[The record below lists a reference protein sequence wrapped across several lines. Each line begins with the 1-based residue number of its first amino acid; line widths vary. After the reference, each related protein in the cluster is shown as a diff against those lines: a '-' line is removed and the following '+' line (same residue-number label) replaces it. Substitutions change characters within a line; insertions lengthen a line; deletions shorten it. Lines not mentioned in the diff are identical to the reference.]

1 MDLCLRVV
9 PATRTQQNHFVVL
22 FFLVIFPHDIMF
34 VYLGIAA
41 PTGIVTGNA
50 AWELDNRLEN
60 AADRKQQQH
69 IVSLFCVML
78 FLNVPFF
85 SISSPV
91 CHQ

>member
-9 PATRTQQNHFVVL
+9 PATRTLQIICRC
-22 FFLVIFPHDIMF
+22 FLVIFPHDIMF